1 MSQANNAEDPQAP
14 EEASSSGLENGTSSL
29 SNGTAAEPG
38 VSQSDS
44 ENKDPSSNTSHDDM
58 ESLPKKR
65 GRPSKRFLQK
75 KYKKYMNRKYVMPA
89 LLFDHP
95 QQHLIDLTCL
105 FDTNYILEYFIIQ
118 CSHIFWTVNIS
129 FFFF

>member
-1 MSQANNAEDPQAP
+1 MYETESPAVSQTNNAEEPQAP

-44 ENKDPSSNTSHDDM
+44 ENKDPSSNTSPDDL
-58 ESLPKKR
+58 EFLPKKR

-89 LLFDHP
+89 LLFDNP
-95 QQHLIDLTCL
+95 QHLIDLTVCL
-105 FDTNYILEYFIIQ
+105 FDTNYL
-118 CSHIFWTVNIS
+118 NL
-129 FFFF
+129 